1 MHELSIAQALIDAAC
16 EAAGPA
22 RVTRVMIRVGELAGV
37 VAEALQF
44 SFEVAAVGTACE
56 GAELQIEPVPL
67 AIHCPACD
75 AMHTSLEPYRLTC
88 PACGTTG
95 TIVAGR
101 ELDLIE
107 IELVDHD
114 PSRYEPTHCDAKHC
128 HSAHC

>member
-16 EAAGPA
+16 QAAGPA
-22 RVTRVMIRVGELAGV
+22 RVTRVMVRVGELAGV

-44 SFEVAAVGTACE
+44 SFEVAAIGTACE

-75 AMHTSLEPYRLTC
+75 AVRTSLEPYRLTC

-107 IELVDHD
+107 IELVDHN
-114 PSRYEPTHCDAKHC
+114 AKHC
-128 HSAHC
+128 DSAHC